1 MLDNKQTSG
10 SELKEQMELFHTR
23 CRKANLRITPQRTTI
38 YKALIES
45 KDHPSAEMLRRKIR
59 RNFPNISLDTINR
72 TLLTLRDIGAA
83 YVLEGSGDP
92 KRFEANLKTHQHFKC
107 VKCRRIIDFRH
118 KPFDNINIPAIL
130 SKKFT
135 ILRKTVYIEGICDKC
150 QNKK

>member
-1 MLDNKQTSG
+1 MLDNKETDG
-10 SELKEQMELFHTR
+10 IELKEQMELFYTR
-23 CRKANLRITPQRTTI
+23 CREANLRITPQRTTI

-92 KRFEANLKTHQHFKC
+92 KRFEVNLQTHQHFRC

-130 SKKFT
+130 SKQFT

-150 QNKK
+150 RDKK

>member
-10 SELKEQMELFHTR
+10 IELKEKMELFHTK
-23 CRKANLRITPQRTTI
+23 CRQTNLRITPQRTTI

-45 KDHPSAEMLRRKIR
+45 KDHPSAEMLRQKIKK
-59 RNFPNISLDTINR
+59 NFPNISLDTINR

-83 YVLEGSGDP
+83 YILEGSGDP
-92 KRFEANLKTHQHFKC
+92 KRFEGNLQTHQHFKC
-107 VKCRRIIDFRH
+107 VKCRRIIDFCH

-130 SKKFT
+130 SKQFT

-150 QNKK
+150 QDKK